1 MSVSSDLLTRAMQ
14 LNLLTLPPRVPARNA
29 PAPPD
34 ADAGQPVPDVRV
46 PRFRGDDYCDEIV
59 AMRRSF
65 VEDFARTR
73 LHHTR
78 WCSFDPHVARGN
90 CEHFV
95 GVAQVPLGIAGP
107 LRVNGEHAQGDFL
120 VPLATSEGT
129 LVASYNRGMQ
139 VLNACGGVKCTVV
152 ADAMQRAPVFVL
164 QDARRGRELV
174 EFVRANFDL
183 LARMA
188 ETTSNV
194 ARLIEIETY
203 AANKFVFLRFNF
215 YTGDAAGQNMVTK
228 ATYAA
233 CQWLVRHFD
242 GIERYYLEGNLA
254 TDKKASSINSLRTR
268 GKRVTAEAIIKRELM
283 HKRLHAWPE
292 QLAYHNQV
300 ANVGAYLSG
309 CVSNGLHTANAITA
323 ISIATGQD
331 VANVAE
337 SSAAIVH
344 TELTAAGDLYMSVT
358 IPSLIVATFGGGTGL
373 PTQREC
379 LEIMGC
385 YGKGQVLKFAEI
397 VAGTVLAGELSL
409 ACAISASEWVSS
421 HERMGRNRG
430 EDKTVHRTTGA
441 HAAGGSRRSPE
452 RPQAAEVNG
461 NGNGRASTRTTGTRA
476 ASPGN
481 GNGKGNRRDASDDR
495 ADRRS
500 PERPVAAA
508 VNGHARGNG
517 HANGGTRR
525 AGP

>member
-29 PAPPD
+29 PTPPD
-34 ADAGQPVPDVRV
+34 GDAGRPVPDVRV

-59 AMRRSF
+59 ATRQSF

-78 WCSFDPHVARGN
+78 WYSFDPHVARGN

-139 VLNACGGVKCTVV
+139 VLNACGGVMCTVV

-174 EFVRANFDL
+174 EFVRGNFDL

-194 ARLIEIETY
+194 ARLVEIETY

-242 GIERYYLEGNLA
+242 GIERYYLEGNVA

-268 GKRVTAEAIIKRELM
+268 GKRVTAEAVIKRDLM
-283 HKRLHAWPE
+283 HQRLHAWPE

-309 CVSNGLHTANAITA
+309 CVSNGLHTANAITG
-323 ISIATGQD
+323 IFIATGQD

-344 TELTAAGDLYMSVT
+344 TELTAAGDLYLSVT

-385 YGKGQVLKFAEI
+385 YGKGQVLKLAEI
-397 VAGTVLAGELSL
+397 IAGTVLAGELSL

-430 EDKTVHRTTGA
+430 DDKTAPRTTGA
-441 HAAGGSRRSPE
+441 HAARDHT
-452 RPQAAEVNG
+452 AT
-461 NGNGRASTRTTGTRA
+461 GNGRSATRTAGSKET
-476 ASPGN
+476 SL
-481 GNGKGNRRDASDDR
+481 GNGK
-495 ADRRS
+495 
-500 PERPVAAA
+500 
-508 VNGHARGNG
+508 VNGRARGNG
-517 HANGGTRR
+517 HANGMTRR
-525 AGP
+525 AEP

>member
-441 HAAGGSRRSPE
+441 HAAGG
-452 RPQAAEVNG
+452 
-461 NGNGRASTRTTGTRA
+461 NGRASTRTTGTRA
-476 ASPGN
+476 ASLGN